1 MNRLHFSN
9 AIQFAIA
16 GAVLALVLISILVFT
31 VPNPNLAWGNFWFI
45 KPLVIT
51 PFITS
56 IGGVCFYFINT
67 KKTNSKFLNLLL
79 FLSSALILLFF
90 IWIGTVLGLDGT
102 LWN

>member
-9 AIQFAIA
+9 AIKFAIA

-31 VPNPNLAWGNFWFI
+31 VPNPNPAWGNFWFI
-45 KPLVIT
+45 RPLVIT

-67 KKTNSKFLNLLL
+67 KKTKSKFLNLLL
-79 FLSSALILLFF
+79 FLTSALILLFF
-90 IWIGTVLGLDGT
+90 LWIGTVLGLDGT